1 MGAAFQR
8 IDVTFDCYR
17 SQSIKAGTRTK
28 RKKGKRPVRQKIEGA
43 SVTLPTDWS
52 NFFRLDDN
60 KADLAVLLSNHLAN
74 HSPSGKTVVVG
85 RLHRLYNCLIIGHIA
100 RFIHA

>member
-1 MGAAFQR
+1 MGAAFQS

-28 RKKGKRPVRQKIEGA
+28 RKKGKRPVRRKIEGA
-43 SVTLPTDWS
+43 SVPLPTDWS
-52 NFFRLDDN
+52 NFLGLDDN
-60 KADLAVLLSNHLAN
+60 KADLAVLLSMSNKIVN

-85 RLHRLYNCLIIGHIA
+85 GGFTDSTIV
-100 RFIHA
+100 